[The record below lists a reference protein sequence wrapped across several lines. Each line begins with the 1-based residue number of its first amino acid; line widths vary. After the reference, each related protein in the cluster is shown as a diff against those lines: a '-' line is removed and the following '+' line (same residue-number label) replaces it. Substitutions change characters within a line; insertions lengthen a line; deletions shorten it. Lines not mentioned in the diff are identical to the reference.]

1 MFVISMEK
9 TKLDAKAIH
18 TLLNQTYWAKGISE
32 ELAGLAIANS
42 ICCGA
47 YLSNGK
53 QIGFARLVTDL
64 ATFGYLCDVVVA
76 EQWRGMGIGKSLTA
90 TLLEQPFAAQLRR
103 IVLATKDAHTIYAP
117 FGFQSLGSPKSF
129 MEIYRPEIYSQRY
142 SPNSCHGP
150 IQNVHYGG

>member
-1 MFVISMEK
+1 MQPKFAISTEK
-9 TKLDAKAIH
+9 TMLDAKAIH
-18 TLLNQTYWAKGISE
+18 ALLNQTYWAKGISE
-32 ELAGLAIANS
+32 ELVGIAIANS

-47 YLSNGK
+47 YSSNGE

-90 TLLEQPFAAQLRR
+90 ALLDQPFATKLRR

-117 FGFQSLGSPKSF
+117 FGFQPLVSPASY
-129 MEIYRPEIYSQRY
+129 MEIYRPEIYCQ
-142 SPNSCHGP
+142 H
-150 IQNVHYGG
+150 